1 MATARSVAI
10 IEAEAARQA
19 KLEPVIRDCRRFSL
33 QLWRENPNLTVDE
46 ILECHEIKEIACNG
60 FVYKDEEML
69 HWILPEFTPHQ
80 ELENFYNY
88 PSWKLEEAVA
98 LWYDLSPFVVSQAEN
113 GGNPAFWQAAYH
125 PNFRERYTLLLEKAR
140 RCAIS
145 GQLPATEL
153 KGQYWIAPKDFYTWA
168 IKNAEPPDATR
179 ILDFFAK
186 LNESWS
192 SNHPNKKE
200 SKVES
205 KLKEIGRI
213 LAAVKAVDPE
223 FDATSMPGRKQ
234 DFHNLC
240 MQLNKSMFSIAHA
253 TFNDYLLGICS
264 FNAGARATDYYSS
277 IAAKLE

>member
-1 MATARSVAI
+1 MSAIDDDVAASLRE

-125 PNFRERYTLLLEKAR
+125 PN
-140 RCAIS
+140 
-145 GQLPATEL
+145 
-153 KGQYWIAPKDFYTWA
+153 
-168 IKNAEPPDATR
+168 
-179 ILDFFAK
+179 
-186 LNESWS
+186 
-192 SNHPNKKE
+192 KKE